1 MHQCWQHGVHTEAT
15 RSLGARPSFS
25 NSSLHTRKTKSFC
38 SSTPKCGQDT
48 NSLQLRDVMGEEK
61 MRTKNARHEDESAFT
76 ACFTKVLDSGPCQ
89 LQPLPQKTCHS
100 DVTADS
106 MLATRTYWASCLRS
120 LNNRR
125 KQHQTETILHHLQ
138 HPDRS
143 RRALCPKRL
152 GPP

>member
-1 MHQCWQHGVHTEAT
+1 MDHTVS
-15 RSLGARPSFS
+15 RSEKRLNMLCISVGSTECTQKQRDLWEQGLAFPTHPYIPARPNPSVPPRPS
-25 NSSLHTRKTKSFC
+25 
-38 SSTPKCGQDT
+38 
-48 NSLQLRDVMGEEK
+48 VA
-61 MRTKNARHEDESAFT
+61 KNARHEDESAFT

-100 DVTADS
+100 EVTADT

-143 RRALCPKRL
+143 RRALCPKCL